1 MLRNITFPSVGI
13 LTIAAMAVVLCA
25 AVEVLMS
32 DTRSAWI
39 AVLGAVLVA
48 LIGGVFTMMK
58 PRQSPENA
66 AAASPVNG
74 SITSSGVMGPLEV
87 GINRQGMD
95 MSDNGVPAENAE
107 TCSNMCR
114 ADNKC
119 RAMTYVISLKT
130 CWLKAGVPPS
140 APPGGPDYVSAQK
153 Q

>member
-1 MLRNITFPSVGI
+1 
-13 LTIAAMAVVLCA
+13 
-25 AVEVLMS
+25 MS
-32 DTRSAWI
+32 DSRSAWI
-39 AVLGAVLVA
+39 GVLGAVLVA
-48 LIGGVFTMMK
+48 LIAGVFAMMNS
-58 PRQSPENA
+58 RQSPENA
-66 AAASPVNG
+66 AAAPGNE

-95 MSDNGVPAENAE
+95 MSDNGVSAENAE

-114 ADNKC
+114 ADIKC

-130 CWLKAGVPPS
+130 CWLKAGMPPP